1 MQKVASLRL
10 GALIAAAIL
19 TMAAGFATTARYVA
33 DAPGAN
39 LRPVDGAERVVQILQ
54 GNQHI
59 LWTSLTGSVTSV
71 TVRGW
76 PVTSGDVELGGALSI
91 TQPDTGDAGVIDAGD
106 KPMSV
111 EFEVRG

>member
-1 MQKVASLRL
+1 MHKVTSLRL
-10 GALIAAAIL
+10 SALIAAALL
-19 TMAAGFATTARYVA
+19 TLAAGFATTARYVA
-33 DAPGAN
+33 DSPGAD

-54 GNQHI
+54 GQQHI
-59 LWTSLTGSVTSV
+59 LWTSLTGSVTSI

-91 TQPDTGDAGVIDAGD
+91 TQPDRGDAGVIDAGE

-111 EFEVRG
+111 EFEVGG